1 MRGGVQVFFH
11 SGTDVLDVGFASTS
25 TTSPMI
31 LFGLMLMAILYSSI
45 GHGGASGYL
54 VVLSL
59 TAFGM
64 MESVWLKQNV
74 WCLNLVVSS
83 IAFYH
88 YRKSGFHDWRLT
100 LPFIVSSVPMVL
112 IGSYMR
118 VDGAVYDILLS
129 LVLLFAAWRL
139 VESSVPDELD
149 SFEVPGFRQDVHLI
163 GGGIGFAS
171 GMVGLG
177 GGVFLSPVIILK
189 KWGSPKATA
198 ATAAVFVWVN
208 SAAGLVGSS
217 MANGLGVELASL
229 TPFALAVLIGGFI
242 GSRYGA
248 SIASERLVRAFLVV
262 VLVVASARRILGVLG
277 LWA

>member
-1 MRGGVQVFFH
+1 VFFH
-11 SGTDVLDVGFASTS
+11 SGTDVLDVGFASSS
-25 TTSPMI
+25 TTSPMV

-59 TAFGM
+59 TSFGM

-88 YRKSGFHDWRLT
+88 YRNSGFHDWRLT

-129 LVLLFAAWRL
+129 FVLLFAAWRL
-139 VESSVPDELD
+139 VESSVPNGVD

-171 GMVGLG
+171 GVVGLG
-177 GGVFLSPVIILK
+177 GGVFLSPAIILK
-189 KWGSPKATA
+189 KWGTPKATA

-208 SAAGLVGSS
+208 SAAGLLGSS
-217 MANGLGVELASL
+217 ISNGLGVELDSL
-229 TPFALAVLIGGFI
+229 APFALAVLIGGFI

-248 SIASERLVRAFLVV
+248 SIASERHVRTFLVV